1 MVRKALIR
9 TADGFVENVIEI
21 NEVSTW
27 PIPAGRFLLASR
39 VAGPGDTWNGTRFI
53 PGTPPAP
60 SRISVLQD
68 KLRADTITTAE
79 LRELLR
85 LSLL

>member
-9 TADGFVENVIEI
+9 TVDGFVENVIEI
-21 NEVSTW
+21 DDVSTW
-27 PIPAGRFLLASR
+27 PIPSGRFLLASQ
-39 VAGPGDTWNGTRFI
+39 VAGPGDTWNGTRFVR
-53 PGTPPAP
+53 GVPPPP

-68 KLRADTITTAE
+68 KLRDDTITTAE
-79 LRELLR
+79 TRELLR

>member
-1 MVRKALIR
+1 MRKALVR

-21 NEVSTW
+21 DEVSTW
-27 PIPAGRFLLASR
+27 PIPAGYSLRASQ
-39 VAGPGDTWNGTRFI
+39 VAGPGDTWNGTRFVRS
-53 PGTPPAP
+53 TPPPP
-60 SRISVLQD
+60 SRISVLQE
-68 KLRADTITTAE
+68 KLRDDSITATE